1 MLCALIIGIF
11 LLVKQVSTL
20 SVNTVASLSVPL
32 LAKINVHTNA
42 QQVGEVAGK
51 FAERISDTN
60 IGTGISSS
68 RSGNN
73 TAAQS
78 QTTVAK
84 FAILADIHEDYDNME
99 VALGKAKALKVDRVL
114 VLGDLTNFGDVPT
127 LEKAKAHLDS
137 SHLSYLVIPGDHDI
151 AQSLDT
157 SNFDKVFGTA
167 NYLVVING
175 VTILMLNNS
184 ANYTPIANSDMTWF
198 NEHLQNAD
206 FVFLAQPLY
215 TDGLLPP
222 FNKMFMGSTRDAP
235 DSPELSI
242 KQQAVL
248 KQGQSLLASIR
259 QSNVKA
265 IFAGDHHSSSIL
277 TDPVRKSLSHYVV
290 GAITNTT
297 EGYPQSIIETPRFSV
312 LTVYNNGKY
321 TVEDILLD

>member
-137 SHLSYLVIPGDHDI
+137 SHLSY
-151 AQSLDT
+151 
-157 SNFDKVFGTA
+157 FDKVFGTA